1 MVDEPPPDEPPDAGS
16 VVPPGGVVPGKAGM
30 SPGTV
35 VVGVADGCC
44 SAGVSACPSSVARL
58 VSVPSGRYALRA
70 ASTPAGSPGSASG
83 PLTRGAQAGLPTA
96 APVYT
101 RFRHVLSVK
110 ISTR

>member
-1 MVDEPPPDEPPDAGS
+1 MVDEPPPDEPPEAGS

-35 VVGVADGCC
+35 VVGVAGASC
-44 SAGVSACPSSVARL
+44 SVGVRVCPSGVPLL

-83 PLTRGAQAGLPTA
+83 PLSRGAQAGVPTT